1 MNNFVLITDS
11 TADLSENVV
20 KELGVEVIPIKFV
33 MDDELY
39 YDGELS
45 NEEFYGKIASGAQVS
60 TTQINP
66 QEFIDVFE
74 KHLKNNQDIIYVSFS
89 SGLSGI
95 YNSACIAV
103 HELKQLY
110 PQRTIRIIDSLSA
123 SLGEGMLV
131 YNMAQMKQSGASF
144 DEIVNWAEDTKHKI
158 CHWFMVNDLNHLQRG
173 GRISRATAVVGGML
187 NIKPILF
194 IENDGK
200 LTVREKARGRRNA
213 IEILMQK
220 LKDQAENLTEQ
231 TVFVLHSA
239 SANDAK
245 FLAEKIISEVNP
257 KEVVVSDIG
266 FIISAHTGP
275 GTVAVVFISNERK

>member
-1 MNNFVLITDS
+1 
-11 TADLSENVV
+11 
-20 KELGVEVIPIKFV
+20 
-33 MDDELY
+33 
-39 YDGELS
+39 
-45 NEEFYGKIASGAQVS
+45 
-60 TTQINP
+60 
-66 QEFIDVFE
+66 
-74 KHLKNNQDIIYVSFS
+74 
-89 SGLSGI
+89 
-95 YNSACIAV
+95 
-103 HELKQLY
+103 
-110 PQRTIRIIDSLSA
+110 
-123 SLGEGMLV
+123 
-131 YNMAQMKQSGASF
+131 
-144 DEIVNWAEDTKHKI
+144 
-158 CHWFMVNDLNHLQRG
+158 MVNDLNHLQRG

-220 LKDQAENLTEQ
+220 LKDQSENLTEQ

-239 SANDAK
+239 SADDAK